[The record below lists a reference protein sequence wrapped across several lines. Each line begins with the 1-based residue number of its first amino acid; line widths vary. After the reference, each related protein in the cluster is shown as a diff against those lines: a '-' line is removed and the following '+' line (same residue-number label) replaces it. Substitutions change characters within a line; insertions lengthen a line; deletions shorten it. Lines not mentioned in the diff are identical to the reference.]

1 MDNAAYWE
9 EFLETGE
16 IDAYLLY
23 KGTDNFE
30 KTKDDDA
37 QWQTLKQKALS

>member
-9 EFLETGE
+9 EFLATGD

-23 KGTDNFE
+23 KGADNFE
-30 KTKDDDA
+30 DAKDDAD
-37 QWQTLKQKALS
+37 WQMLKQKALS